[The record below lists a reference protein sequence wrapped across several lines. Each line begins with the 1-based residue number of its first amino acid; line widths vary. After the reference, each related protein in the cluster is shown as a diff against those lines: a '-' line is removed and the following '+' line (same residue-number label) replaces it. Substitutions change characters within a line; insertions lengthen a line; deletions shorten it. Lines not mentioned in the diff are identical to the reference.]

1 MLIRL
6 WNNFTKRKNSTKQPV
21 VDTDT
26 VEMHVSFK
34 EDTSLENPVFIIEE
48 PYPHYTYVQ
57 AFSDYYF
64 VTDIV
69 NLDNYRSEIHCTM
82 DVLATYKS
90 NITSYHAFVERAS
103 SSYDEFLIDPALSI
117 QQKYASD
124 TVTATSLS
132 QLFDRDGCFVVTCMT
147 ATRGITLY
155 LVNNLRPFRTIL
167 DPDCYDNQ
175 SISEWI
181 DSKISQAYD
190 LDVYIG
196 SVKWVP
202 IDLDAHGTQIFPV
215 ISGNSYTDNPFVVG
229 PVRIPERLIPSTSV
243 IKWIYPSSL
252 TLSTQLILSVP
263 SAYYNDFRDCD
274 PRFTQYSLTL
284 PGVGTVP
291 LDSSFV
297 GSCIH
302 NSRDIYLQV
311 YGDWVTGNINYIIS
325 TYVSGSGLYSKY
337 TEFRGNIAC
346 DVTIGKSASNF
357 ANTLSGLI
365 GGTTNA
371 LTSAMSENVAG
382 AVGASLQTGVNFIS
396 NMVQDQLTIFGGSGN
411 RGDLWAH
418 SGNAYLNRRVFGS
431 RNYPH
436 LDVAGRPL
444 MRYVQLSTLS
454 GYVKCGNASVPLNA
468 RDSERDAVNGYLNS
482 GFYIE

>member
-6 WNNFTKRKNSTKQPV
+6 WTNFSKRKNSTKQPV
-21 VDTDT
+21 TSES

-34 EDTSLENPVFIIEE
+34 EDTSLENPVFIIDD

-69 NLDNYRSEIHCTM
+69 NLDNYRSEIHCSM
-82 DVLATYKS
+82 DVLATYRS
-90 NITSYHAFVERAS
+90 SILNYTAFVERSAS
-103 SSYDEFLIDPALSI
+103 NYDEFLIDPVLSLR
-117 QQKYASD
+117 QKYDSD

-132 QLFDRDGCFVVTCMT
+132 ELFDRDGCFVVTCMT

-196 SVKWVP
+196 SVKWFP
-202 IDLDAHGTQIFPV
+202 IDITTKGTQIYPV
-215 ISGNSYTDNPFVVG
+215 PTGNTYSDNPFVVG
-229 PVRIPERLIPSTSV
+229 PLGIPENKIPSTSV

-252 TLSTQLILSVP
+252 TLSTQLVLNLP
-263 SAYYNDFRDCD
+263 SAYYDDFRDCD

-291 LDSSFV
+291 LDASFV

-325 TYVSGSGLYSKY
+325 TFIGGLYSKY

-357 ANTLSGLI
+357 ANTLSGFI

-371 LTSAMSENVAG
+371 VSSLMSNNVVG
-382 AVGASLQTGVNFIS
+382 GIGASLQTGVNFIS
-396 NMVQDQLTIFGGSGN
+396 NMVQDQLTIMGGSGN

-431 RNYPH
+431 KDFA
-436 LDVAGRPL
+436 LSVAGRPL
-444 MRYVQLSTLS
+444 MKNVTLSTLS
-454 GYVKCGNASVPLNA
+454 GFCKCGNASVPLNA
-468 RDSERDAVNGYLNS
+468 RDSERDQVNSYLNS